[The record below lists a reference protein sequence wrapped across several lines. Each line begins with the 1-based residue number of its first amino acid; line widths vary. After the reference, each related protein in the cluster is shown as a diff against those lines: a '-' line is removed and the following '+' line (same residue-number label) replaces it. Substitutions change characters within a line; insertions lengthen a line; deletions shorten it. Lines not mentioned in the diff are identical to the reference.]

1 VDLLILSFGRV
12 EDDKDVIPVRTVTLL
27 SAVFL
32 LGCCDRIERFVMD
45 VFIREKITVTFVEY
59 FIRLWFL
66 VILYLLFTKFYLK
79 YYLLLEN

>member
-1 VDLLILSFGRV
+1 MF
-12 EDDKDVIPVRTVTLL
+12 RTVTLL
-27 SAVFL
+27 YAVFF
-32 LGCCDRIERFVMD
+32 LGCCDRIGRFEMD

-66 VILYLLFTKFYLK
+66 VLYLLFTKFYLK

>member
-1 VDLLILSFGRV
+1 MF
-12 EDDKDVIPVRTVTLL
+12 RTVTLL
-27 SAVFL
+27 YAVFF
-32 LGCCDRIERFVMD
+32 LGCCDRIGRFEMD

-79 YYLLLEN
+79 YYLLLEK

>member
-1 VDLLILSFGRV
+1 MF
-12 EDDKDVIPVRTVTLL
+12 RTVTLL
-27 SAVFL
+27 YAVFL
-32 LGCCDRIERFVMD
+32 LGCCDRIGRFEMD

-66 VILYLLFTKFYLK
+66 VILSLSLLFTKFYLK

>member
-1 VDLLILSFGRV
+1 MF
-12 EDDKDVIPVRTVTLL
+12 RTVTLL

-32 LGCCDRIERFVMD
+32 LGCCDRTGRFEMD
-45 VFIREKITVTFVEY
+45 VFIREKITITFVEY